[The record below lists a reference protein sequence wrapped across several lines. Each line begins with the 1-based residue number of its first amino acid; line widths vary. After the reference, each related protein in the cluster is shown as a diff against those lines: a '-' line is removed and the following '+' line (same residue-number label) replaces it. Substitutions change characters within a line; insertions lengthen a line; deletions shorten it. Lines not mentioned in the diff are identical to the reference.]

1 MAFVGSYSVPGP
13 SQSITKSNEY
23 STLDELLLQIPDNTQ
38 NLITPGDL
46 RDSVYTLWQQIGSVG
61 VIAAS
66 AASASALYT
75 NTNPST
81 VAVGGF
87 PLGTTFP
94 TNQTMQQ
101 MWDQLL
107 YPYILPG
114 ASLSISGG
122 VVERE
127 YGDPNA
133 LSNNSVN
140 LIWSVSQNTS
150 TVNIISITVDTTPQV
165 PTGAS
170 QSSNKLTSATH
181 SWNTSNVS
189 EVCSFNMSVADN
201 LPSTVTASVDI
212 TFMNLIYWGK
222 INLSSISNPN
232 LTFNPASA
240 SLVATLCTDILIQ
253 VLSGAG
259 VTPGYDLSTTK
270 SMTLN
275 GIDGTGQHLIFAWPS
290 SVTGALT
297 PTFYVNGFI
306 STAFTRVRTA
316 SPFVNQHGFTTNYEV
331 WVSNTIQNSPL
342 NIQIT

>member
-1 MAFVGSYSVPGP
+1 MAFVGSYSVTGL
-13 SQSITKSNEY
+13 SQSITISNEY
-23 STLDELLLQIPDNTQ
+23 STLDELLIQIPDNTQ

-46 RDSVYTLWQQIGSVG
+46 RDSVYTLWERIEDVNL
-61 VIAAS
+61 IAAS
-66 AASASALYT
+66 AASASALYI

-107 YPYILPG
+107 YPYILPS

-133 LSNNSVN
+133 LSNNNVN
-140 LIWSVSQNTS
+140 LLWSVSQNTS
-150 TVNIISITVDTTPQV
+150 TVNIISITVDSTPQV

-170 QSSNKLTSATH
+170 QTGNKLTSATH

-212 TFMNLIYWGK
+212 TFMNAIYWGK

-253 VLSGAG
+253 FLSGAG
-259 VTPGYDLSTTK
+259 VTPGNDLSTTK

-275 GIDGTGQHLIFAWPS
+275 GIDGGGQHLIFAWPS
-290 SVTGALT
+290 SLPGAST

>member
-23 STLDELLLQIPDNTQ
+23 STLDELLLQIPDNSI

-75 NTNPST
+75 NSNPST

-101 MWDQLL
+101 MWNQLL
-107 YPYILPG
+107 YPYVLPS
-114 ASLSISGG
+114 ASLSIAGG

-127 YGDPNA
+127 FGDLNA
-133 LSNNSVN
+133 LSNNSVTLN
-140 LIWSVSQNTS
+140 WAVSQNTS
-150 TVNIISITVDTTPQV
+150 TVGIVTITVDGTPQV
-165 PTGAS
+165 ATGVS
-170 QSSNKLTSATH
+170 QSSTKFTSATH

-189 EVCSFNMSVADN
+189 EVYSFNMSVTDS
-201 LPSTVTASVDI
+201 LPSTVTASVDL
-212 TFMNLIYWGK
+212 TFMNSIYWGK
-222 INLSSISNPN
+222 ISLSSINNPN
-232 LTFNPASA
+232 LTFNPGSA
-240 SLVATLCTDILIQ
+240 SLVATLCTDLQIQ
-253 VLSGAG
+253 SLAGAG
-259 VTPGYDLSTTK
+259 VTPGNDLSITK

-275 GIDGTGQHLIFAWPS
+275 GIDGTGQYLIFAWPS
-290 SVTGALT
+290 SVPGAST

-331 WVSNTIQNSPL
+331 WISNTIQNSPL

>member
-1 MAFVGSYSVPGP
+1 MATSSVFIYGSASA
-13 SQSITKSNEY
+13 TEY
-23 STLDELLLQIPDNTQ
+23 TTIQELLSQLPDNTG
-38 NLITPGDL
+38 NLIMPSDI
-46 RDSVYTLWQQIGSVG
+46 RDSVYTLWERIGSVS
-61 VIAAS
+61 VVAAS
-66 AASASALYT
+66 AASASALFT
-75 NTNPST
+75 NSNPST

-114 ASLSISGG
+114 ASLSIAGG
-122 VVERE
+122 VYERE

-133 LSNNSVN
+133 LTSNPIT
-140 LIWSVSQNTS
+140 LTWDVSQNTS
-150 TVNIISITVDTTPQV
+150 TVNILTITVDGAFQV
-165 PTGAS
+165 ATGAS
-170 QSSNKLTSATH
+170 QTGPKQAAATH

-189 EVCSFNMSVADN
+189 ETHTFNMSVVDF
-201 LPSTVTASVDI
+201 LPSTVTASTSL
-212 TFMNLIYWGK
+212 TFMNSIYWGRRD
-222 INLSSISNPN
+222 LSSISNPN
-232 LTFNPASA
+232 LTTNPGSA
-240 SLVATLCTDILIQ
+240 SLVASLCTDGIIQ

-259 VTPGYDLSTTK
+259 VTPGFDLSTTK
-270 SMTLN
+270 AMTLN
-275 GIDGTGQHLIFAWPS
+275 GINGGGQHLIFAWPS
-290 SVTGALT
+290 SVPGALT

-316 SPFVNQHGFTTNYEV
+316 SPFVNQYGSFTTNYEV